1 MRARHCSR
9 SSTPVFVCI
18 FIAPKRLQVRC
29 RVALVR
35 LALAVTVPP
44 PRTLQKEESSPA
56 NVASASGPDLPPA
69 RRARSWSTTASWCVF
84 GHRSC
89 SRPAALP
96 PCHAHDLSA
105 HAFWQGAAGSML
117 GPVVFTLQGTAACTV
132 RGRPEVRP
140 IDARGTLLPVRA
152 APASEDVGRPVAL
165 RHGQHVSVMLLWS
178 NYCGP
183 APVGPLALRIVLPN
197 GHGQLTARAPQS
209 RFLRPRC
216 DSEFGLGDVLHRQ
229 NSLLCGV

>member
-1 MRARHCSR
+1 MVNNRFVVRIRA
-9 SSTPVFVCI
+9 P
-18 FIAPKRLQVRC
+18 
-29 RVALVR
+29 LV
-35 LALAVTVPP
+35 LTAGGTAATAVLLRWPA
-44 PRTLQKEESSPA
+44 SSPIA
-56 NVASASGPDLPPA
+56 HAGGG
-69 RRARSWSTTASWCVF
+69 T
-84 GHRSC
+84 G
-89 SRPAALP
+89 LP

-105 HAFWQGAAGSML
+105 HAFWQGATGSML

-165 RHGQHVSVMLLWS
+165 RRGQHVSVMLLWS

-216 DSEFGLGDVLHRQ
+216 DSTSFPSRLNVSFFGAQGFAGLSSMH
-229 NSLLCGV
+229 